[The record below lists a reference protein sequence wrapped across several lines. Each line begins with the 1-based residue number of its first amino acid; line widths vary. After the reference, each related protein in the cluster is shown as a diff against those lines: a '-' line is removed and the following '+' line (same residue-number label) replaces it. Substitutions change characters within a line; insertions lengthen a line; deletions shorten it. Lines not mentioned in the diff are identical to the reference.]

1 MTKCGFVSIIG
12 APNAGKSTLLNALVG
27 SKIAIATHK
36 VQTTRTTL
44 RGICIVDDAQVVFV
58 DTPGVFAGKRRLD
71 RAMREAA
78 FAAASEADVVLHL
91 VDAPAEHAT
100 ASGTAKAAERFS
112 ASDTDDIVQHLKEI
126 KKPRWLVLNKTDAI
140 NKPDLLPLIARFQA
154 LGLYDD
160 ILLVSATTGSGVK
173 DVRAKLG
180 ALMPDGPWHYPED
193 QISDAPVRV
202 LAAEITREKAFLRL
216 HDELPYALEV
226 ETETFE
232 EKKDGSVRIGQTIT
246 VARDSQKPIVLGK
259 NGATIKLIGQLAR
272 HDMAELLGKPVH
284 LFLNVRVD
292 PDWMDKRG
300 TFSRMGLKYEV

>member
-78 FAAASEADVVLHL
+78 FAAAAEADVVLHL

-100 ASGTAKAAERFS
+100 AAGTAKAAERFS
-112 ASDTDDIVQHLKEI
+112 ASDTDDIVQHLKDI

-160 ILLVSATTGSGVK
+160 ILLVSASRGSGVK

-272 HDMAELLGKPVH
+272 HDMAELLGKSVH